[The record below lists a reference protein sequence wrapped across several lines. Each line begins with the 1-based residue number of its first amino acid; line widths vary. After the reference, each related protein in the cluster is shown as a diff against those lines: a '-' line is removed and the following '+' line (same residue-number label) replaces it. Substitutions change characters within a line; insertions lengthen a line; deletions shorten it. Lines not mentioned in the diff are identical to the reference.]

1 MELLQF
7 NSLSLILVLTGFIF
21 YVAGFV
27 QYKYP
32 PKRINHLYGYRT
44 KKSMSNLKIW
54 KFAQSY
60 AAKKM
65 QGLGFSLF
73 FLGLIL
79 SVIDINKGLGIWL
92 GIALVTAA
100 PFLMLFEIEK
110 ELKKRFPKGDE

>member
-1 MELLQF
+1 
-7 NSLSLILVLTGFIF
+7 
-21 YVAGFV
+21 
-27 QYKYP
+27 
-32 PKRINHLYGYRT
+32 
-44 KKSMSNLKIW
+44 MSNLKIW

-73 FLGLIL
+73 LLGLIL
-79 SVIDINKGLGIWL
+79 SVIDINKGL

>member
-1 MELLQF
+1 
-7 NSLSLILVLTGFIF
+7 
-21 YVAGFV
+21 
-27 QYKYP
+27 
-32 PKRINHLYGYRT
+32 
-44 KKSMSNLKIW
+44 MSNLKIW

-65 QGLGFSLF
+65 QGLGFYLF
-73 FLGLIL
+73 LLGLIL

>member
-73 FLGLIL
+73 LLGLIL
-79 SVIDINKGLGIWL
+79 SVIDINKGL